1 MNKEQLERRKKD
13 IEYINSV
20 PKKEYIG
27 NFTYNGKTINIKELE
42 ETIDQQTAKQ
52 NRLKNDKR
60 KNYFWN

>member
-1 MNKEQLERRKKD
+1 MEIKIKD
-13 IEYINSV
+13 RSV
-20 PKKEYIG
+20 
-27 NFTYNGKTINIKELE
+27 NNMLE

>member
-1 MNKEQLERRKKD
+1 MQ
-13 IEYINSV
+13 S
-20 PKKEYIG
+20 
-27 NFTYNGKTINIKELE
+27 GKTLE